1 MDIDETKLL
10 AECKEYLDPELEN
23 FMTEIALK
31 QIYEGEPLCVQKYY
45 TLRHNINAV
54 KRSFADNCKALQDAE
69 KELKNTVTDAH
80 KAKMLDM
87 EELPYYREKIKMI
100 SETLMEILP
109 EVEKQRQMLVDL
121 IQVQEDYAR
130 DAREMGYVIRRGK
143 RIVEVKPGLK
153 LPIPGDFWEV
163 KDSCNEPITEDGE
176 VDMVDSLKNLL
187 EECIRPL
194 MESHGIEASI
204 GFIEVESRKLDLR
217 KRKFRE

>member
-10 AECKEYLDPELEN
+10 ADCEEYLDPELET
-23 FMTEIALK
+23 FMTEIAYK

-45 TLRHNINAV
+45 TIRHNINAV
-54 KRSFADNCKALQDAE
+54 KRSFAENCQALQDAE
-69 KELKNTVTDAH
+69 KELQKTISDAH

-87 EELPYYREKIKMI
+87 DELPYYREKIKMI
-100 SETLMEILP
+100 NETLMEILP
-109 EVEKQRQMLVDL
+109 EVEKQRQMIVDL
-121 IQVQEDYAR
+121 LKIQDDYAR
-130 DAREMGYVIRRGK
+130 DAREMGYIIRRGK

-163 KDSCNEPITEDGE
+163 KDSCNEPVTEDAE
-176 VDMVDSLKNLL
+176 VDIASSLKNLL

-194 MESHGIEASI
+194 MESQGIQASI
-204 GFIEVESRKLDLR
+204 GIVEVEAKKLDLR